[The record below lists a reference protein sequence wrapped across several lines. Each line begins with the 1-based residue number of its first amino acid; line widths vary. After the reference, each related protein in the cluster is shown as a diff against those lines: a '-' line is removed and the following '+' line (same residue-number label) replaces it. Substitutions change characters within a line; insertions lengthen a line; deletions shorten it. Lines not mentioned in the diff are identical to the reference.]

1 MGGICFAAYK
11 AVFAF
16 LNSNTIATITA
27 IFIAVIVYGLVML
40 LIGGIK
46 EEDLKAMPMGGRLV
60 RIFKRYSLI

>member
-1 MGGICFAAYK
+1 M
-11 AVFAF
+11 FAF
-16 LNSNTIATITA
+16 LDSNTIATVIS

-46 EEDLKAMPMGGRLV
+46 EEDLKAMPMGRKLV

>member
-1 MGGICFAAYK
+1 MGGVCFASYK
-11 AVFAF
+11 GMFAF
-16 LNSNTIATITA
+16 LDSNTIATVIS

-46 EEDLKAMPMGGRLV
+46 EEDLKAMPMGRKLV